1 MELKEIGCEGV
12 DCIDLAQDKD
22 KWLAFVKAVMKVQFY
37 KMQGISRLAEEP
49 LPFEE
54 DSVTW
59 SQLSTYGSFNDV
71 MVDQTAQ
78 CRILW
83 LGNNELK
90 G

>member
-59 SQLSTYGSFNDV
+59 S
-71 MVDQTAQ
+71 
-78 CRILW
+78 
-83 LGNNELK
+83 
-90 G
+90 